1 MGIFSSICP
10 IDESALMSSFFDPAV
25 ISIYLEVIMINII
38 LSGDNVIVIG
48 MAAAGLAP
56 ELRGKAIV
64 AGIAAA
70 AVIRIVFAIIAAELL
85 VIKGIN
91 LIGGFLL
98 LWICWTMFKELREAG
113 EEEGGDDAAGHHAHK
128 PKLLRQAI
136 GQIIFADLS
145 MSLDNVLAV
154 AGAAKSNMTALVFGL
169 ILSVVLMG
177 VASNFVAK
185 LLSRFRWIGWI
196 GLAIIVY
203 VALDMIWEGGWELW
217 ALYGA
222 QVVT

>member
-1 MGIFSSICP
+1 
-10 IDESALMSSFFDPAV
+10 MSSFFDPAV

-91 LIGGFLL
+91 LTGGFLL
-98 LWICWTMFKELREAG
+98 LWICWTMFKELREAS

>member
-98 LWICWTMFKELREAG
+98 LWICWAMFKELREAG

>member
-1 MGIFSSICP
+1 MHAF
-10 IDESALMSSFFDPAV
+10 LDPQV
-25 ISIYLEVIMINII
+25 ISAYLEVIMINII

-48 MAAAGLAP
+48 MAAAGLSS

-70 AVIRIVFAIIAAELL
+70 AVIRIVFAVIAAQLL

-91 LIGGFLL
+91 LIGGLLL
-98 LWICWTMFKELREAG
+98 LWICWTMFKELREAN
-113 EEEGGDDAAGHHAHK
+113 EEEAEQAAGEHAHK
-128 PKLLRQAI
+128 PKLFRQAI

-154 AGAAKSNMTALVFGL
+154 AGAAKSNMNALIFGL

-185 LLSRFRWIGWI
+185 LLNRFRWIGWI

-203 VALDMIWEGGWELW
+203 VAGDMIWEGGWELF
-217 ALYGA
+217 ALYGQA
-222 QVVT
+222 